1 MEFDI
6 FICSL
11 CHQLVSNTRSRSHP
25 KRCRGRVNIPVTH
38 PATTPQ
44 VSPPGVSLPS
54 FEEVCELHRPT
65 LRFIPSRARPAFA
78 RVLSASLR
86 SVLSDNSV
94 EAWLKLFM
102 LPKCVLPSS
111 KRRGRNLKPT
121 SIEALCKLW
130 SDKEFGLLWNL
141 AKGNTSHFRGRQV
154 SAEEPQRLI
163 DSAISLAKAGMF
175 GKACGILL
183 STGIAPNNDDTWK
196 LLLSKHPSCPPP
208 QVPQVPTVPISIGPD
223 FNILGVLQSFPKG
236 SAAGPSGLRIQ
247 HLLDAAS
254 IPLPTSI
261 CSSLKDVV
269 NLLSSG
275 KAPTSV
281 STFLAGG
288 SLTALNKFKPGCLP
302 DVRPIAVGEA
312 LRRLTGKCLCSLIKC
327 KASEFFQPLQFGV
340 ACASGS
346 EKVVHGLRACMD
358 KHWEDDD
365 FAVVKVDMRNAFNLV
380 SRQAILD
387 ECAFHFPEL
396 LPWATWCYA
405 AHPLLWHPMGRIFSE
420 TGVQQGDPLGPL
432 LFALVLQKILNAI
445 DADDDCIHILYQAW
459 YLDDGTLAGKKSAIL
474 RALSLLDSIGPSF
487 GIFINMSKC
496 ELFCKGDTS
505 EFPPSMKSSHVP
517 HLDLLGAPI
526 GDYLFCG
533 KYAASKR
540 SEALKLLSRLVEV
553 GASDPQVA
561 LILLRLCGSYCKLIH
576 LARATPPSLVSEA
589 LQLFDV
595 EVRQCFAQSIAVEVT
610 DRAWQQAQLN
620 LSHGGLGLRSVSH
633 HSSAAYIA
641 SLCASGFGDAQNPHL
656 SHTVDLFNKL
666 VSPSEVISVDA
677 ITTSPVRQRVLSK
690 KLEDHQFSLLLE
702 ASSPA
707 DKARL
712 LSVSAPHA
720 ASWLLVT
727 PSPGL
732 DLHLDPN
739 ELQISIQW
747 WLGIDTARGSSC
759 SLCPGLVL
767 DRLGNHATTCKRGG
781 DVVTRHNHLR
791 NVIVEFCHRAHL
803 GVRVESGSGITPDLS
818 RTRPA
823 DVLVLNWE
831 RGKHAALD
839 ITVTSPLIP
848 SILTAASMS
857 EGAAAEEAEVRKH
870 RANDPKCSEL
880 GWVCIPLA
888 VETYGNWGREAQ
900 STFSRLASHLAIIT
914 SSHKGKVLT
923 ELYSRLNFTL
933 VRAVARALLARCAP
947 SLGLQDII

>member
-1 MEFDI
+1 
-6 FICSL
+6 
-11 CHQLVSNTRSRSHP
+11 
-25 KRCRGRVNIPVTH
+25 
-38 PATTPQ
+38 
-44 VSPPGVSLPS
+44 
-54 FEEVCELHRPT
+54 
-65 LRFIPSRARPAFA
+65 
-78 RVLSASLR
+78 
-86 SVLSDNSV
+86 
-94 EAWLKLFM
+94 
-102 LPKCVLPSS
+102 
-111 KRRGRNLKPT
+111 
-121 SIEALCKLW
+121 
-130 SDKEFGLLWNL
+130 
-141 AKGNTSHFRGRQV
+141 
-154 SAEEPQRLI
+154 
-163 DSAISLAKAGMF
+163 
-175 GKACGILL
+175 
-183 STGIAPNNDDTWK
+183 
-196 LLLSKHPSCPPP
+196 
-208 QVPQVPTVPISIGPD
+208 
-223 FNILGVLQSFPKG
+223 
-236 SAAGPSGLRIQ
+236 
-247 HLLDAAS
+247 
-254 IPLPTSI
+254 
-261 CSSLKDVV
+261 
-269 NLLSSG
+269 
-275 KAPTSV
+275 
-281 STFLAGG
+281 
-288 SLTALNKFKPGCLP
+288 
-302 DVRPIAVGEA
+302 
-312 LRRLTGKCLCSLIKC
+312 
-327 KASEFFQPLQFGV
+327 
-340 ACASGS
+340 
-346 EKVVHGLRACMD
+346 
-358 KHWEDDD
+358 
-365 FAVVKVDMRNAFNLV
+365 
-380 SRQAILD
+380 
-387 ECAFHFPEL
+387 
-396 LPWATWCYA
+396 
-405 AHPLLWHPMGRIFSE
+405 
-420 TGVQQGDPLGPL
+420 
-432 LFALVLQKILNAI
+432 
-445 DADDDCIHILYQAW
+445 
-459 YLDDGTLAGKKSAIL
+459 
-474 RALSLLDSIGPSF
+474 
-487 GIFINMSKC
+487 
-496 ELFCKGDTS
+496 
-505 EFPPSMKSSHVP
+505 MKSSHVP

-533 KYAASKR
+533 KYAASKH

-641 SLCASGFGDAQNPHL
+641 SLCATGFGDAQNPHL

-677 ITTSPVRQRVLSK
+677 ITTSPVHQRVLSK

-759 SLCPGLVL
+759 SLCPGLAL
-767 DRLGNHATTCKRGG
+767 DRLGNHATTTCKRGG
-781 DVVTRHNHLR
+781 DVVTHHNHLR

-848 SILTAASMS
+848 SILTAASLS
-857 EGAAAEEAEVRKH
+857 EGAAVEEAEVRKH

-900 STFSRLASHLAIIT
+900 ATFSRLASHLAIIT
-914 SSHKGKVLT
+914 SSHKSKVLT

-933 VRAVARALLARCAP
+933 VRAVTRALLARCAP
-947 SLGLQDII
+947 SLGLQDIV

>member
-1 MEFDI
+1 
-6 FICSL
+6 
-11 CHQLVSNTRSRSHP
+11 
-25 KRCRGRVNIPVTH
+25 
-38 PATTPQ
+38 
-44 VSPPGVSLPS
+44 
-54 FEEVCELHRPT
+54 
-65 LRFIPSRARPAFA
+65 
-78 RVLSASLR
+78 
-86 SVLSDNSV
+86 
-94 EAWLKLFM
+94 
-102 LPKCVLPSS
+102 
-111 KRRGRNLKPT
+111 
-121 SIEALCKLW
+121 
-130 SDKEFGLLWNL
+130 
-141 AKGNTSHFRGRQV
+141 
-154 SAEEPQRLI
+154 
-163 DSAISLAKAGMF
+163 MF
-175 GKACGILL
+175 GKACGIFL
-183 STGIAPNNDDTWK
+183 SAGIAPNNDNTWK

-223 FNILGVLQSFPKG
+223 FNILEVLQSFPKG

-261 CSSLKDVV
+261 CSLLRDLV

-288 SLTALNKFKPGCLP
+288 SLTALNKFKHGCLP
-302 DVRPIAVGEA
+302 DIRPIAVGEA
-312 LRRLTGKCLCSLIKC
+312 LKRLTGKCLCSLIKY
-327 KASEFFQPLQFGV
+327 KASEFCQPLQFGV

-346 EKVVHGLRACMD
+346 EKVVHGLRACVD
-358 KHWEDDD
+358 KHWKDDD

-380 SRQAILD
+380 SRQVILD
-387 ECAFHFPEL
+387 ECALHFPEL

-445 DADDDCIHILYQAW
+445 DADDECIHILYQAW

-474 RALSLLDSIGPSF
+474 RALSLLDSIGPSL

-589 LQLFDV
+589 LQLFNV
-595 EVRQCFAQSIAVEVT
+595 E
-610 DRAWQQAQLN
+610 
-620 LSHGGLGLRSVSH
+620 
-633 HSSAAYIA
+633 
-641 SLCASGFGDAQNPHL
+641 NPHL
-656 SHTVDLFNKL
+656 SHTVDLLNKL

-677 ITTSPVRQRVLSK
+677 ITTSPVHQRVLSK

-707 DKARL
+707 DKAWL

-759 SLCPGLVL
+759 SLCPGLAL

-848 SILTAASMS
+848 SILTAASLS
-857 EGAAAEEAEVRKH
+857 EGAAVEEAEVRKH

-914 SSHKGKVLT
+914 SSHKSKVLT

-933 VRAVARALLARCAP
+933 VWAVARALLARCAP
-947 SLGLQDII
+947 SLGLQDIV

>member
-1 MEFDI
+1 MFDRRENKKDTSEAYTQALQKV
-6 FICSL
+6 FGVAFQPVEDAMVYPQSFCSSCKCSL
-11 CHQLVSNTRSRSHP
+11 QKAMDAAAKGVPYKCCVTAFQWQKHSCETCMDPRRAALQIKFHTQPRKSALSPTVQFSLLLPCGTPTCLYMLVVYFLGQCPLHGYRIRIFLFAIS
-25 KRCRGRVNIPVTH
+25 VTNWCQTLDQDH
-38 PATTPQ
+38 TLNVAE
-44 VSPPGVSLPS
+44 SLPS

-86 SVLSDNSV
+86 SVLSDNSE

-121 SIEALCKLW
+121 SIETLCKLW

-183 STGIAPNNDDTWK
+183 SAGIAPNNDNTWK

-208 QVPQVPTVPISIGPD
+208 QVPRFQHAVPISIGPD

-261 CSSLKDVV
+261 CSSLRDLV

-312 LRRLTGKCLCSLIKC
+312 LRRLTGKCLCSLIKY
-327 KASEFFQPLQFGV
+327 KASEFFQSLQFGV

-346 EKVVHGLRACMD
+346 EQV
-358 KHWEDDD
+358 
-365 FAVVKVDMRNAFNLV
+365 
-380 SRQAILD
+380 ILD
-387 ECAFHFPEL
+387 ECALHFPEL

-420 TGVQQGDPLGPL
+420 TGVQQGNPLGPL

-474 RALSLLDSIGPSF
+474 RALSLLDSIGPSL
-487 GIFINMSKC
+487 GIFKNMSKC
-496 ELFCKGDTS
+496 ELFCKGDTR
-505 EFPPSMKSSHVP
+505 
-517 HLDLLGAPI
+517 API

-533 KYAASKR
+533 KNAASKR
-540 SEALKLLSRLVEV
+540 SEALKLLSRLVE
-553 GASDPQVA
+553 
-561 LILLRLCGSYCKLIH
+561 
-576 LARATPPSLVSEA
+576 
-589 LQLFDV
+589 
-595 EVRQCFAQSIAVEVT
+595 
-610 DRAWQQAQLN
+610 
-620 LSHGGLGLRSVSH
+620 
-633 HSSAAYIA
+633 
-641 SLCASGFGDAQNPHL
+641 NPHL
-656 SHTVDLFNKL
+656 SHMVDLFNKL
-666 VSPSEVISVDA
+666 VSPPEVISVDA
-677 ITTSPVRQRVLSK
+677 ITTSPVHQRVLSK

-732 DLHLDPN
+732 NLHLDPN

-759 SLCPGLVL
+759 SLCPGLAL
-767 DRLGNHATTCKRGG
+767 DRLGNHATT
-781 DVVTRHNHLR
+781 
-791 NVIVEFCHRAHL
+791 
-803 GVRVESGSGITPDLS
+803 S
-818 RTRPA
+818 
-823 DVLVLNWE
+823 
-831 RGKHAALD
+831 
-839 ITVTSPLIP
+839 
-848 SILTAASMS
+848 ASLS
-857 EGAAAEEAEVRKH
+857 EGAAVEEAEVRKH
-870 RANDPKCSEL
+870 RANDPKCSVL

-914 SSHKGKVLT
+914 SSHKIKVLT

-947 SLGLQDII
+947 SLGLQDIA